1 MSWTIC
7 LTTSA
12 ASTESQGPMGWSPCP
27 SVLGKVCVCG
37 VHACVHV
44 LHACRQ
50 WVVYGTPTYT
60 GINIFLDG
68 FVPTEN
74 LRFRD
79 VALTFKVSE
88 TADREEVK
96 RMRSYQ
102 YPEMAKDLGG
112 YTTAIMIGFYSKP
125 VAGVGVCGRMC
136 CLSEVVFKG
145 RCLTEFHGCRIDHL
159 SSEP

>member
-1 MSWTIC
+1 MSWTTC

-12 ASTESQGPMGWSPCP
+12 ASTESQGPTGWSPCP
-27 SVLGKVCVCG
+27 SVLGKVCVCVCMRAS
-37 VHACVHV
+37 VHA
-44 LHACRQ
+44 LQYACLSSVEHPRHS
-50 WVVYGTPTYT
+50 YSCT

-88 TADREEVK
+88 TAEREEVK

-112 YTTAIMIGFYSKP
+112 YTTGITIGFRP
-125 VAGVGVCGRMC
+125 H
-136 CLSEVVFKG
+136 L
-145 RCLTEFHGCRIDHL
+145 CRHDTCVKN
-159 SSEP
+159 PG

>member
-1 MSWTIC
+1 MSWTTC

-12 ASTESQGPMGWSPCP
+12 ASTESQGPTGWSPCP
-27 SVLGKVCVCG
+27 SVLGKVCVC
-37 VHACVHV
+37 VCVCVCVSSVDRLRHSYS
-44 LHACRQ
+44 C
-50 WVVYGTPTYT
+50 T

-112 YTTAIMIGFYSKP
+112 YPTGITIAFSP
-125 VAGVGVCGRMC
+125 HLCGHVTCHLCEERRVTPC
-136 CLSEVVFKG
+136 CSALCGK
-145 RCLTEFHGCRIDHL
+145 
-159 SSEP
+159 

>member
-1 MSWTIC
+1 MV
-7 LTTSA
+7 
-12 ASTESQGPMGWSPCP
+12 WSPCP
-27 SVLGKVCVCG
+27 SALEKVCVCMSAYANSSLWQSFSA
-37 VHACVHV
+37 HA
-44 LHACRQ
+44 
-50 WVVYGTPTYT
+50 

-112 YTTAIMIGFYSKP
+112 CTT
-125 VAGVGVCGRMC
+125 
-136 CLSEVVFKG
+136 E
-145 RCLTEFHGCRIDHL
+145 
-159 SSEP
+159 